1 MHTWLHTGPTAGR
14 GTRHIM
20 DSPSKSHET
29 DIYSRPRIA
38 PDDNDPPAPVLQ
50 LMTALRAHCAD
61 HPNAVDTVEG
71 VRRWWLGTPLR
82 DLGRD
87 VVEQALLRLVADGAV
102 ARRALTDGTVLF
114 FAAGSTELR

>member
-1 MHTWLHTGPTAGR
+1 
-14 GTRHIM
+14 M
-20 DSPSKSHET
+20 DSSSKTHDA
-29 DIYSRPRIA
+29 DIYARPRIA
-38 PDDNDPPAPVLQ
+38 PADNDPSASVLQ
-50 LMTALRAHCAD
+50 LMAALRDHCAD

-87 VVEQALLRLVADGAV
+87 VVEQALLRLVAEGTLD
-102 ARRALTDGTVLF
+102 RRALTDGTVLF